1 METDMAELDQFES
14 KFATLKD
21 RGVLPEFDDQHLS
34 EAMKQVINDLTEEEM
49 EFLVRLCQ
57 RTSSHLY
64 LHESERGVV
73 VMGL

>member
-1 METDMAELDQFES
+1 MADLDN
-14 KFATLKD
+14 FASNFAALKD
-21 RGVLPEFDDQHLS
+21 QGVLPDFDDQHLS
-34 EAMKQVINDLTEEEM
+34 EAMKQVINDLTEEEIG
-49 EFLVRLCQ
+49 FLVRLCQ